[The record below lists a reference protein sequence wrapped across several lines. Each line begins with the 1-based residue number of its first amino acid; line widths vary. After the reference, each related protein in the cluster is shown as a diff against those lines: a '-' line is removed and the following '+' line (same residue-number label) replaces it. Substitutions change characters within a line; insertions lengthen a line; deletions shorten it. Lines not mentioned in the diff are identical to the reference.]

1 MASFGDEPGWGR
13 FRGREGGRT
22 GPSRPSSGF
31 TLIELMV
38 VVAIVAIL
46 AAIALPAYMKYVVKT
61 KRVAAEACLSEYANY
76 MERYYTTN
84 LRYDQD
90 ATKTKL
96 TSATLPVFD
105 CNTKTASDYSY
116 GFAASE
122 PTQTTFTLQAV
133 PLGNQLAKDTQCGTL
148 SIDQSGK
155 RGSND
160 TASCW

>member
-1 MASFGDEPGWGR
+1 MVSFGDKPGWGR
-13 FRGREGGRT
+13 FRGGEGGQTR
-22 GPSRPSSGF
+22 PARPSSGF

-38 VVAIVAIL
+38 VVAIVSIL

-90 ATKTKL
+90 
-96 TSATLPVFD
+96 TSGTAATLPVLD
-105 CNTKTASDYSY
+105 CNTKTASDYHY
-116 GFAASE
+116 GFAASQ
-122 PTQTTFTLQAV
+122 PTQTTFTVQAV
-133 PLGNQLAKDTQCGTL
+133 PQGNQAAKDTQCGTL
-148 SIDQSGK
+148 SINQSGS

-160 TASCW
+160 TTSCW